1 MAIADRIGINASG
14 VIYYDSAAGAHDH
27 TVATAEYF
35 TVIELHRFLQD
46 LADDASASGDD
57 LIDITNETPS
67 DRSTDNIIQIQAGY
81 TLDDGTVGDGDPV
94 WEHLYDGSILEAD
107 TGSIFDGLV
116 VIAAEGM
123 DLQIIQD
130 GAVIADDWWNNVPD
144 GESAG
149 SHGLNRDVANGYSH
163 RFMLKVN
170 NAGTDIDGRRIIG
183 ITREVGFTYS
193 EFKVN
198 GTANGNNVLAL
209 TYADDLND
217 TTDASGRS
225 TISNVTWG
233 YNAIDINNDT
243 TDEYYYSEWD
253 MDTYN
258 SKEFYER
265 MKWLAACETALAA
278 GTGTN
283 ATPNSAVF
291 YNMDANIFR
300 GITHEITVGGT
311 GAPTGTFGTADGTH
325 DGQPEAVSW
334 TGGTGQ
340 MVAVDNV
347 ASAST
352 TKMWIQLLS
361 GTAPVTDGVEIT
373 GADSAAVVFSNGTTT
388 ERTITAPFCGVST
401 GTALI
406 GAYGF
411 AIEYA
416 DTTNTDLFRALDNVT
431 YQPPNN
437 VSFTAGGLIHDEDRI
452 LVGPEDGAGAM
463 RIDQCQVATSEAI
476 TVTAGAVSS
485 AGSGAGVVVLAS
497 NTETIGTGQPS
508 AKDTP
513 SAGSIRVLD
522 STGVYQIINYTGFT
536 AGSGEIDFTGCTGA
550 GTWSAAAT
558 NDSFISYIDE
568 LATGAIVNSDSL
580 VVGVEY
586 EILTDVGDDY
596 TTVGAANDTPG
607 TRFTAT
613 GTDAGG
619 TGTVYKVATTASY
632 NCVYDSDRSLFIRVR
647 DGGTDGDNTGIKT
660 FETTGTLGSAGGST
674 TAIRTSDA

>member
-1 MAIADRIGINASG
+1 MTIATRIAINASG

-57 LIDITNETPS
+57 LIDITNATPS
-67 DRSTDNIIQIQAGY
+67 DRSTDNIIQIQPGY
-81 TLDDGTVGDGDPV
+81 TLDDGTIGGGDPI
-94 WEHLYDGSILEAD
+94 WEHLYDGSIIEAQ
-107 TGSIFDGLV
+107 TGSIYDGLV
-116 VIAAEGM
+116 VIASEGM
-123 DLQIIQD
+123 DLQIIQN
-130 GAVIADDWWNNVPD
+130 GAVLTDDWWNNVPN
-144 GESAG
+144 GEAAG
-149 SHGLNRDVANGYSH
+149 SHGLNRDSANGISH

-170 NAGTDIDGRRIIG
+170 NAGTDIDGRRIVG
-183 ITREVGFTYS
+183 ITREIGFTFS

-198 GTANGNNVLAL
+198 GTARGNNVLAL
-209 TYADDLND
+209 TYAADLND
-217 TTDASGRS
+217 TTDASTRS
-225 TISNVTWG
+225 TIANVTWG

-243 TDEYYYSEWD
+243 TDEFYYSEWN
-253 MDTYN
+253 MDIYN
-258 SKEFYER
+258 SKQFYER
-265 MKWLAACETALAA
+265 MKWLSACETALGG

-283 ATPNSAVF
+283 ATPNSAAF
-291 YNMDANIFR
+291 YNMNANIFR

-325 DGQPEAVSW
+325 NGQPEAVSW

-352 TKMWIQLLS
+352 TKMWIQLLT
-361 GTAPVTDGVEIT
+361 GTAPGADGIAIT
-373 GADSAAVVFSNGTTT
+373 GADSLAVVYANGTTT
-388 ERTITAPFCGVST
+388 ERTLSTPFCGSST

-416 DTTNTDLFRALDNVT
+416 DTTNADLFRALDNST

-437 VSFTAGGLIHDEDRI
+437 VSFSVGGIIHDEDRV
-452 LVGPEDGAGAM
+452 LVGPEDGAGGL
-463 RIDQCQVATSEAI
+463 RVDQCQVATGEAI
-476 TVTAGAVSS
+476 TVTAGSVSS
-485 AGSGAGVVVLAS
+485 ATSGAGVVVLAS
-497 NTETIGTGQPS
+497 NTESIGTGTPS

-513 SAGSIRVLD
+513 AAGTIRVQDANGIL
-522 STGVYQIINYTGFT
+522 QIINYTGFT
-536 AGSGEIDFTGCTGA
+536 VGTGEIDFTGCTGS
-550 GTWSAAAT
+550 GTWTAAAA
-558 NDSFISYIDE
+558 NDSFISYIDT
-568 LATGAIVNSDSL
+568 LALGSTITAGSF

-586 EILTDVGDDY
+586 EIKTIGTTDFTLIGAASN
-596 TTVGAANDTPG
+596 TVGL
-607 TRFTAT
+607 RFTAT
-613 GTDAGG
+613 GVG
-619 TGTVYKVATTASY
+619 TGTGDAYQVGTTASF
-632 NCVYDSDRSLFIRVR
+632 NAVYDSDRSLFIRVR
-647 DGGTDGDNTGIKT
+647 DGGTLGDTTGIKT